1 MNYLPTLD
9 ELLTQETTHRFREFD
24 FTAAWEIGQAIY
36 HYAAEVNAPIA
47 IEVYAFGQPLFF
59 AALPGSSSDNIEWMK
74 RKRNTVLRLAH
85 SSMYA
90 GMNYERNGSRMEQ
103 HRFINQE
110 DYCDHG
116 GSFPLLHTSGAVMGA
131 VSVSGLP
138 SQDDHALVLWGIAQY
153 LKSKNRVESQNNE

>member
-1 MNYLPTLD
+1 MSHSLTLD
-9 ELLTQETTHRFREFD
+9 RLLDQEQEHRFTELD
-24 FTAAWEIGQAIY
+24 FNAAWDIGYAIRQR
-36 HYAAEVNAPIA
+36 AAEQRAPVA

-59 AALPGSSSDNIEWMK
+59 AALPGSTADNIEWLK

-85 SSMYA
+85 SSLYA
-90 GMNYERNGSRMEQ
+90 GLHYEATGARME
-103 HRFINQE
+103 HHNFINPF

-138 SQDDHALVLWGIAQY
+138 SHEDHALVLWGIAQY
-153 LKSKNRVESQNNE
+153 LNPKK